1 MAFAEPGRINAL
13 DVYQLWHVSLEA
25 ALTYVVIPP
34 ATESAYLWAQ
44 GQRLGGRLPSRNA
57 RVIVRVEPVDGAHPR
72 QNGSLVRIRITRT
85 SECRRRAVAPMRMV
99 RMAAAVTDATYM
111 CECKS
116 TILRNPGLTLQAACY
131 EESSPGR
138 DPCAVGIDDNE
149 LLELVQCR
157 LRDRAYGLDEA
168 LVQQDVADDDL
179 PPVVAARP
187 DCCVLG
193 AQTLLRPSEQPMMCV
208 RG

>member
-1 MAFAEPGRINAL
+1 
-13 DVYQLWHVSLEA
+13 
-25 ALTYVVIPP
+25 
-34 ATESAYLWAQ
+34 
-44 GQRLGGRLPSRNA
+44 
-57 RVIVRVEPVDGAHPR
+57 
-72 QNGSLVRIRITRT
+72 
-85 SECRRRAVAPMRMV
+85 
-99 RMAAAVTDATYM
+99 MAAAVTDATHM

-116 TILRNPGLTLQAACY
+116 TIPQHPGSVLQAPRF

-149 LLELVQCR
+149 LLDLVQCR

-187 DCCVLG
+187 DCCVLS
-193 AQTLLRPSEQPMMCV
+193 AETLLRPSEQPMMCV